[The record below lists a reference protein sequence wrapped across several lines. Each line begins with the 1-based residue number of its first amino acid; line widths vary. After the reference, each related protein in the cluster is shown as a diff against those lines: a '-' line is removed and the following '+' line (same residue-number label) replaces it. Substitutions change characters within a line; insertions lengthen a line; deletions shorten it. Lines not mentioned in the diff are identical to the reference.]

1 MALASQTSSRR
12 FQLTQTPPLW
22 APYLFTVAIDCQLVL
37 GQELAM
43 SGAGGVGETTVENWT
58 IDDSIRPPTL
68 EFLGDWCE
76 RVRRRVDRVDIVVH
90 CPYLP

>member
-1 MALASQTSSRR
+1 
-12 FQLTQTPPLW
+12 
-22 APYLFTVAIDCQLVL
+22 
-37 GQELAM
+37 M

-76 RVRRRVDRVDIVVH
+76 RVRRGVDHVDIVVH